1 MSSSRWRARF
11 GIVVTYL
18 LSVSAALAQ
27 GILYAPDQQPS
38 AWNVYAKPAPWD
50 INLAVG
56 AAMQPTYQGSD
67 RYRATPVPLVI
78 IRWRDTVSL
87 GVEGLSLYWH
97 HNNLRIGGGVNYE
110 GGRLDHE
117 TSGIL
122 SSGDNR
128 LRGLG
133 DINAAVGLRG
143 FVSYKAGPVYLDT
156 SAVKY
161 LGSQDKGVVI
171 NVSASAP
178 LALTKHLIFRP
189 HVGATWADDDYMRT
203 FFGVSPLQASR
214 SIFPTFSA
222 AAGVEDINGGL
233 TIVYLLNTHWFWG
246 ADATAIQYLDHAAR
260 SPITISNTN
269 ATVATVIGYHF

>member
-161 LGSQDKGVVI
+161 LQGSTQG
-171 NVSASAP
+171 
-178 LALTKHLIFRP
+178 
-189 HVGATWADDDYMRT
+189 
-203 FFGVSPLQASR
+203 Q
-214 SIFPTFSA
+214 
-222 AAGVEDINGGL
+222 GGSHKRQCL
-233 TIVYLLNTHWFWG
+233 GSGW
-246 ADATAIQYLDHAAR
+246 R
-260 SPITISNTN
+260 
-269 ATVATVIGYHF
+269 